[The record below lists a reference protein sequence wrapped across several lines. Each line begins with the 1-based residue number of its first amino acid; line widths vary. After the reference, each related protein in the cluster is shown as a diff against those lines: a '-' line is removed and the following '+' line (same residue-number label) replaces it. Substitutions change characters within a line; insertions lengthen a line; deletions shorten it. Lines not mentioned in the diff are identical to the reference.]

1 MKDAKVIDLN
11 QPLGAS
17 NMFVRKPLLVYLLI
31 VAVLLSTACES
42 EVLVTKVDP
51 TKPGTQRTSGVLFS
65 LPRTVVIAEIPL
77 TKTSLSPGNFA
88 RWTPFF
94 YPELTTDDFITEEKT
109 TFKIGAPTFTTRGQT
124 DPNQV
129 YIAHI
134 KAKLFETKTLLLEMS
149 EDGIIARAEATSKD
163 DTIDI
168 ITSSIKTAT
177 SFVAP
182 LLPVGFGANESG
194 VTTAL
199 VAGASLEDSFKQEL
213 TPQELALYESLD
225 PSYKTFLRNHF
236 GFRFLLYIATK
247 ESIAGTVKPA
257 NIDLFLTLNQKQ
269 RDFIIALPH
278 SAAPCD
284 GGDPGST
291 CLDPDVLRDLVRA
304 KQAYDAILELRRKRE
319 NILAEATPPQVTN
332 SANLEFRLKEIDTQ
346 IRTTE
351 QTYFLGSPA
360 ETSATA
366 RFEFT
371 PTTAIPTQSLF
382 TYAGGGPRPGICTVS
397 PETAGVFKAIWPRSL
412 RGDCHAANHF
422 IQTGDLRDAKG
433 FIRRLRVRAATDLVS
448 IFLYNQFPMG
458 LQNAIN
464 GSSDTDT
471 PQVREQLLNQLL
483 PQLQTIINGLNIYSA
498 GTFAGVRLSAST
510 LDLQAELA
518 RLQAMPAPLP
528 PADAA
533 RLVSIVAQ
541 INRALL
547 DDAYTAELFRQ
558 SSWTSRAVDLA
569 VNLPANGSAGTITT
583 ANLIETGK
591 RSFPY
596 RVSAPGIAR
605 VSDGGTE
612 RGQGELRIAQ
622 FGPVQTLPAAT
633 GGRRTSYKITY
644 HDATGAIKTF
654 DMASDALIQQKNVT
668 DITDAATNLRDA
680 EAARLKRETE
690 LLELRKKKLEAE
702 KALKEAQGEPSPSPT
717 PQP

>member
-1 MKDAKVIDLN
+1 
-11 QPLGAS
+11 
-17 NMFVRKPLLVYLLI
+17 MFVRKPLLVYLLI

-51 TKPGTQRTSGVLFS
+51 TKPGTQRTNGVLFS

-94 YPELTTDDFITEEKT
+94 YPELTTDDFVTEEKT

-149 EDGIIARAEATSKD
+149 EDGIVARAEATSKD

-177 SFVAP
+177 SFIAP
-182 LLPVGFGANESG
+182 LLPVGAGAREADK
-194 VTTAL
+194 TTAL
-199 VAGASLEDSFKQEL
+199 TDGSLEGSFKKAL
-213 TPQELALYESLD
+213 TEQELALYESLD
-225 PSYKTFLRNHF
+225 PSYRTFLKNHF

-278 SAAPCD
+278 ATVPCD
-284 GGDPGST
+284 SGDPGST
-291 CLDPDVLRDLVRA
+291 CLNPDVLRDLVRA

-332 SANLEFRLKEIDTQ
+332 SANLEFRLKEIDAQ

-351 QTYFLGSPA
+351 QNYFLGSPA
-360 ETSATA
+360 ETSTTA

-448 IFLYNQFPMG
+448 IFLYSQFPMI
-458 LQNAIN
+458 LQAAIN
-464 GSSDTDT
+464 GSSDTDA

-483 PQLQTIINGLNIYSA
+483 PQLQAIINGLNIYNP
-498 GTFAGVRLSAST
+498 GNFANVRLSPST

-533 RLVSIVAQ
+533 RLVSIVPQ
-541 INRALL
+541 INRSLL
-547 DDAYTAELFRQ
+547 DDAYPAELFRQ
-558 SSWTSRAVDLA
+558 SSWTTRAVDLA
-569 VNLPANGSAGTITT
+569 VNLPANGSAGTVTT

-596 RVSAPGIAR
+596 RVAAPGIAR
-605 VSDGGTE
+605 ISDGGTE
-612 RGQGELRIAQ
+612 KGQSELRIAQ